1 MGGPPRGNGERGS
14 VSRMSRGHI
23 LVLDDEPGILTTLH
37 KALTLEGHIVD
48 VAGGIRVAEERG

>member
-1 MGGPPRGNGERGS
+1 MP
-14 VSRMSRGHI
+14 RGHI

-48 VAGGIRVAEERG
+48 VAGGVKVAE